1 MKKKFSAVMSL
12 ALTVALLTTGCFSG
26 GTDKAAKPSEGE
38 KPSTEQAG
46 TDKGTTDGASTGDKI
61 LYTNNNSEPGSL
73 DPALAQGTH
82 ESWIL
87 DHTFEGLMKKDQE
100 GNLVEGMAA
109 GYKLAEDN
117 VTYTFTLRDDVKW
130 SNGEPVTA
138 HDFEFAWKRVLQPEL
153 ASTYAYQL
161 YYLKNGEAYNTGAL
175 ATADE
180 VGVKALDDLTLEVVL
195 EAPAPYFVELTG
207 FYTLF
212 PVNKAAVEANP
223 DWANKPETFVSNG
236 PFKLTQ
242 WNHKE
247 NVLVTKNENYY
258 NAAEVKLDGIDFAI
272 LEDENTAWQ
281 KYQANEFD
289 FLYPLPQTVVADLQ
303 AKGDPELVIGD
314 DLGIYYYNLNTNI
327 KPFNNPKV
335 RKALAMSIDRLTI
348 TDKVAQG
355 GQIPA
360 YGIVPP
366 GIPDENGKD
375 FQEVQGNYFAE
386 DIEAAKAL
394 LAEGLA
400 EEGMTAA
407 DIKPTILYNTSE
419 AHKKIAQVVQEMWR
433 NNLGIEVGLENVEF
447 QVKLDREKAG
457 DYEVSRAGWVGD
469 YVDPMTFVD
478 LFVSG
483 GPYNDSKFNMKEYDE
498 YINLAKSTADQK
510 VRFDAM
516 RAAEELFMDNLSIVP
531 IYFYTKPYAQKTHLT
546 NVYKIVN
553 RDPSFIYSDLNK

>member
-26 GTDKAAKPSEGE
+26 GTDKKGEQSQGE

-61 LYTNNNSEPGSL
+61 LYTNNSSEPGSL

-87 DHTFEGLMKKDQE
+87 DHTFEGLMKKDQD

-109 GYKLAEDN
+109 SYELADDD
-117 VTYTFTLRDDVKW
+117 VTYTFKLRDDIKW

-138 HDFEFAWKRVLQPEL
+138 HDFEFSWKRVLEPEL

-161 YYLKNGEAYNTGAL
+161 YYLKNGEAYNTDK
-175 ATADE
+175 ATADD
-180 VGVKALDDLTLEVVL
+180 VGVRALDDLTLEVVL
-195 EAPAPYFVELTG
+195 ESPAPYFVELTC

-212 PVNKAAVEANP
+212 PVNKAVVEGNP

-236 PFKLTQ
+236 PFKLDT

-258 NAAEVKLDGIDFAI
+258 NVAEIKLDGIDFAI
-272 LEDENTAWQ
+272 LEDVNTAWQ
-281 KYQANEFD
+281 KYQASEFD

-303 AKGDPELVIGD
+303 AKNDPELVIGD
-314 DLGIYYYNLNTNI
+314 DLSVYYYNLNTNI

-335 RKALAMSIDRLTI
+335 RKAMAMSIDRQII

-355 GQIPA
+355 GETPA

-366 GIPDENGKD
+366 GIPNEDGDDYNET
-375 FQEVQGNYFAE
+375 QGHYFEE
-386 DIEAAKAL
+386 DVEAAKAL

-400 EEGMTAA
+400 EEGMAAA
-407 DIKPTILYNTSE
+407 DVKASILYNTSE

-433 NNLGIEVGLENVEF
+433 NNLGIDIGLENVEF

-457 DYEVSRAGWVGD
+457 DYDISRAGWVGD

-478 LFVSG
+478 LFMSD
-483 GPYNDSKFNMKEYDE
+483 GPYNDSKFNMKEYDD

-516 RAAEELFMDNLSIVP
+516 RAAEQLFMDNLSVVP

-546 NVYKIVN
+546 GVYKIVN
-553 RDPSFIYSDLNK
+553 REPSFIYSDLNK